1 MDVHHGEYNTVI
13 GHRVS
18 HYTVLEK
25 LGEGGMGV
33 VYKAHDTKL
42 NRLVALKFLPP
53 STTMSDEAKVRF
65 SQEAQAAAG
74 LNHPNICTI
83 HAIEEDGSE
92 KFIVMEYV
100 EGGTIR
106 QQVPFSSVNSALSAA
121 IVIGEALQ
129 EAHSKGIVHRDIKA
143 DNIMMS
149 AKGQIKVMDFG
160 LAKLKG
166 SLKLTRTSNTIG
178 TLAYMAPEQI
188 QGGEVDSRS
197 DIFSF
202 GVLLFEMLTGQAPF
216 RGEHEAAMMYS
227 ILNQQPESLEKYL
240 PAPHPGLLQIMSKA
254 LEKSPEDRYQS
265 MADLVVDLR
274 RLKRDTS
281 AIHTTSAPPA
291 VSVPEN
297 RPGAA
302 AGVAGRPRRL
312 KAWIAGA
319 LLGAFALALIALI
332 LWYGPTASVNERK
345 TLAVLP
351 FENQADSEKEY
362 FSDGITEEIT
372 TRLSSLSG
380 LGVIARS
387 SAKEYKK
394 STKPLRQIGSELGVE
409 YVLMGIVRWSTS
421 AQGEARVRVSPELV
435 KVNDGLQVW
444 SQTFEA
450 PYSDAFSMQSAI
462 ASEVARALDVTL
474 LQPERELLSEQL
486 TENAEAYDYYLRG
499 IEYASRGVNRGD
511 METAIRLFERAIEA
525 DPEFAAAY
533 AELSI
538 NHSDM
543 FWFYYD
549 RTESRV
555 QQCRKAAD
563 RALELAPRLSEAYA
577 AKGWY
582 YYHCNLDY
590 QSALDEFSEAL
601 RYQPNNA
608 NVFYGIAAVRR
619 RQGMMRESVESFKKA
634 VSGNPRAADINRQLG
649 ETLSLLREYE
659 EADRTYDRT
668 LLLEAKAED
677 AYVQK
682 AKNLLFW
689 KADRAGAR
697 RVFEQAQALKVFNRP
712 ELLLGFGFMLEVLD
726 GNYDS
731 AWILLRSTPLPNDAI
746 SEQFRYTPLN
756 LLRGELCA
764 LEGNTGAARMY
775 FDSARVQLE
784 EKLKTAPEDERFH
797 SSLGIAYAGLGRKE
811 EAMREGERA
820 VELLPVEKE
829 AWKGSLRLRDL
840 ALIYA
845 KVGEQEKA
853 IDVLGR
859 LLSIPAEISRVYI
872 KIDPAWRDL
881 RGNPRF
887 EALIQE

>member
-1 MDVHHGEYNTVI
+1 
-13 GHRVS
+13 
-18 HYTVLEK
+18 
-25 LGEGGMGV
+25 MGV
-33 VYKAHDTKL
+33 VYKARDTKL
-42 NRLVALKFLPP
+42 NRVVALKFLPP
-53 STTMSDEAKVRF
+53 ATTMSDEAKARF

-83 HAIEEDGSE
+83 HAIEESNSQR
-92 KFIVMEYV
+92 FIVMEYV

-106 QQVPFSSVNSALSAA
+106 QQVPFHSVNSALGAA
-121 IVIGEALQ
+121 IAIGEALQ

-149 AKGQIKVMDFG
+149 SKGQIKVMDFG

-166 SLKLTRTSNTIG
+166 SLKLTRTSSTIG

-188 QGGEVDSRS
+188 QGGEVDARS

-202 GVLLFEMLTGQAPF
+202 GVLLFEMLTGHAPF

-227 ILNQQPESLEKYL
+227 ILNQQPDSLEKHL
-240 PAPHPGLLQIMSKA
+240 PACPPGLLQIMSKM

-265 MADLVVDLR
+265 MTELVVDLR
-274 RLKRDTS
+274 RLKRDSGAVPST
-281 AIHTTSAPPA
+281 AAPPA
-291 VSVPEN
+291 GSAREAHTGVDA
-297 RPGAA
+297 GAQ
-302 AGVAGRPRRL
+302 GRPRRF
-312 KAWIAGA
+312 KPWIIGG
-319 LLGAFALALIALI
+319 LLGALAVVSLAVM
-332 LWYGPTASVNERK
+332 LWYFPPTSGSEHK

-351 FENQADSEKEY
+351 FENQADPEKEY

-372 TRLSSLSG
+372 TRLSGLSG

-394 STKPLRQIGSELGVE
+394 STKSLRQIGDELGVE
-409 YVLMGIVRWSTS
+409 YVLMGIVRWSAS
-421 AQGEARVRVSPELV
+421 AQGEARVRVSPELI
-435 KVNDGLQVW
+435 KVRDGLQIW

-450 PYSDAFSMQSAI
+450 PFSDAFGMQSKI

-474 LQPERELLSEQL
+474 LQPESELLSEQL

-499 IEYASRGVNRGD
+499 IEYASRGVNRAD
-511 METAIRLFERAIEA
+511 MGTAMRLFERAIEA

-538 NHSDM
+538 IHSDM
-543 FWFYYD
+543 YWFYYD

-590 QSALDEFSEAL
+590 QSALDQFSQAL

-659 EADRTYDRT
+659 EADRTFDRT
-668 LLLEAKAED
+668 ILLESNAED

-682 AKNLLFW
+682 AKNLLLW

-697 RVFEQAQALKVFNRP
+697 RIFEQARALKVFIRV
-712 ELLLGFGFMLEVLD
+712 ELLLGFGYTLEVLE

-731 AWILLRSTPLPNDAI
+731 AWALLRDNPLPDDAI
-746 SEQFRYTPLN
+746 NEQFRYTPLD
-756 LLRGELCA
+756 LLRGELCV
-764 LEGNTGAARMY
+764 LEGNTARGRLY

-784 EKLKTAPEDERFH
+784 EKLKIAPDDERFH
-797 SSLGIAYAGLGRKE
+797 SSLGIAYARLGRKK

-820 VELLPVEKE
+820 TELLPVEKE

-840 ALIYA
+840 ALIYVT
-845 KVGEQEKA
+845 VGEQDKG
-853 IDVLGR
+853 IDVLER
-859 LLSIPAEISRVYI
+859 LLSMPAEISRALLSV
-872 KIDPAWRDL
+872 DPAWRPL
-881 RGNPRF
+881 AENPRF
-887 EALIQE
+887 EALLKR